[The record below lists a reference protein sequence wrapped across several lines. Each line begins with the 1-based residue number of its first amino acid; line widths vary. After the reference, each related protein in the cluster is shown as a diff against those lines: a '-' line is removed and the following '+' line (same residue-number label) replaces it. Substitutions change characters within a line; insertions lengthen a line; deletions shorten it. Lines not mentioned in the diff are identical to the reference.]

1 MTGVV
6 VTTTEQPMTDTR
18 KKLLIYFADPAIPV
32 MATLAVAGLSLAV
45 LRRAPIVPAMMALGW
60 TLYVVQEHLVHR
72 FIFHA
77 PPPRNQRL
85 FDLLYR
91 LHYGHHD
98 QARNKHLLF
107 TPLWFSLPVT
117 AVNIAVVAIV
127 FPLYD
132 AVIAVLGGGVVGYLV
147 FEWLHLTSHFRTSAN
162 GRLGKYITRRH
173 GKHHHI
179 DYANWYTVSPGGQV
193 VDRALGAD
201 PSLDWLPASTG
212 RAQHVLSNVRTCG
225 LDEDDPRLVASR
237 VRFGSDATLANKALT
252 IRPLR
257 LEQAS

>member
-1 MTGVV
+1 
-6 VTTTEQPMTDTR
+6 MTDTR

-45 LRRAPIVPAMMALGW
+45 LRRAPIVPMLIAVGW
-60 TLYVVQEHLVHR
+60 SLYVVQEHLIHR

-77 PPPRNQRL
+77 PAPRNQAL

-98 QARNKHLLF
+98 QVKNRHLLF
-107 TPLWFSLPVT
+107 TPLWFSLPMT
-117 AVNIAVVAIV
+117 AMNVALVAIV
-127 FPLYD
+127 FPLYE
-132 AVIAVLGGGVVGYLV
+132 AVIAVLGGGVVAYLV
-147 FEWLHLTSHFRTSAN
+147 FEWLHLTSHFRTSSN

-179 DYANWYTVSPGGQV
+179 DYANWYTVSPGGQL

-201 PSLDWLPASTG
+201 PVLEWLPASAG
-212 RAQHVLSNVRTCG
+212 RTQHVVSNVRTCG
-225 LDEDDPRLVASR
+225 LDPEDPRLIASR
-237 VRFGSDATLANKALT
+237 ARFGSDATLANKPVALGG
-252 IRPLR
+252 LR

>member
-1 MTGVV
+1 
-6 VTTTEQPMTDTR
+6 MTDTR

-45 LRRAPIVPAMMALGW
+45 LRRAPIVPALMALGW
-60 TLYVVQEHLVHR
+60 SLYVVQEHLIHR

-77 PPPRNQRL
+77 PAPRNQRL

-98 QARNKHLLF
+98 QVRNKHLLF
-107 TPLWFSLPVT
+107 TPLWFSLPMT

-127 FPLYD
+127 FPLYE

-173 GKHHHI
+173 GKHHHV
-179 DYANWYTVSPGGQV
+179 DYANWYTVSPGGQF
-193 VDRALGAD
+193 VDRALYAD
-201 PSLDWLPASTG
+201 PSEF
-212 RAQHVLSNVRTCG
+212 RVVSNVRTCG
-225 LDEDDPRLVASR
+225 LDPDDPRLIASR
-237 VRFGSDATLANKALT
+237 IRFGSDATLANKSPRIAT
-252 IRPLR
+252 LR
-257 LEQAS
+257 LERAS

>member
-1 MTGVV
+1 MT
-6 VTTTEQPMTDTR
+6 TPEYPMTDTR

-32 MATLAVAGLSLAV
+32 MATLAVAGVSLAV
-45 LRRAPIVPAMMALGW
+45 LRRGPLVPALIALGW

-77 PPPRNQRL
+77 PAPRNQKL
-85 FDLLYR
+85 FNLLYR

-117 AVNIAVVAIV
+117 GLNIAVVAIV
-127 FPLYD
+127 FPVLE
-132 AVIAVLGGGVVGYLV
+132 AAIAVLAGGVVAYLV
-147 FEWLHLTSHFRTSAN
+147 FEWLHLTSHFRSSSN
-162 GRLGKYITRRH
+162 GSLGKYITRRH

-179 DYANWYTVSPGGQV
+179 DYANWYTVSPGGQL

-201 PSLDWLPASTG
+201 PDLEWLPISAG
-212 RAQHVLSNVRTCG
+212 RTQHVVSNVRTCG
-225 LDEDDPRLVASR
+225 LDADDPRLVESR
-237 VRFGSDATLANKALT
+237 IRFGSDATLANKQITIPALD
-252 IRPLR
+252 
-257 LEQAS
+257 LERAG